1 MHTGEEHIFMG
12 ICVSVGRVLVCLGV
26 LGWVKLLRLFTAE
39 TGILREKDGR
49 ERGREGEGSR
59 EPRGVEWW
67 GRKCTRVRGYRR
79 LMTQSFTFSKALRFP
94 MRARRFVLPRALA
107 ASPF

>member
-49 ERGREGEGSR
+49 EGGRG
-59 EPRGVEWW
+59 
-67 GRKCTRVRGYRR
+67 K
-79 LMTQSFTFSKALRFP
+79 
-94 MRARRFVLPRALA
+94 
-107 ASPF
+107 

>member
-12 ICVSVGRVLVCLGV
+12 ICVSVGRVLVRLGV

-49 ERGREGEGSR
+49 EGEREGG
-59 EPRGVEWW
+59 RGKQRTTW
-67 GRKCTRVRGYRR
+67 RG
-79 LMTQSFTFSKALRFP
+79 M
-94 MRARRFVLPRALA
+94 VG
-107 ASPF
+107 